1 MSNSRNLSILANIKA
16 SPLIL
21 SNKFDHFCNSSF
33 KKLQNF
39 SSGIKNSPF
48 LKEIK
53 DNFFNSTTTF
63 LTPYSITDIAPS
75 SKRKDKNVFSFANIS
90 SHKTNAATS
99 PNFKFSSNLFSIQ
112 KKPQTAKRTLKLHK
126 IKKYDKVTL
135 SLNEISING
144 HRLLNFPLVVLGKE
158 NEEVS
163 LIKSLFTKGSK
174 IKILDN
180 NFVNL
185 AIERSDKEEEYLLR
199 NESLTVP
206 ISVMKANH
214 IYFYAN
220 ETNAN
225 KIISNFYSDIRDLLL
240 LIEKNYINKKKKI
253 YNQRN
258 LLKLELLIRNC
269 NEFSDFI
276 KKKQKL
282 RKVPH
287 HTIIKINKD
296 LSTSKPS
303 IEKKVVFK
311 NTKKKKEFYA
321 CPFCEKIFCNG
332 QSLGGHMSQ
341 LHPNKSTK
349 YKKKIEVRNSR
360 KEQREII
367 HSAKRE
373 LLAQYGYDFNELKS
387 NRNQELIREIIK
399 THQNEYRSILKK
411 MKKNTHN

>member
-21 SNKFDHFCNSSF
+21 STKFDHYGNSSF

-112 KKPQTAKRTLKLHK
+112 NKQTAKRTLKLHK

-144 HRLLNFPLVVLGKE
+144 HRLLNFPLVDIGKE
-158 NEEVS
+158 AEEVS
-163 LIKSLFTKGSK
+163 LVKSLFTKGNK

-185 AIERSDKEEEYLLR
+185 AIERSDNEEEYMLR
-199 NESLTVP
+199 NESVTVP

-220 ETNAN
+220 ETNAK
-225 KIISNFYSDIRDLLL
+225 KIVLKFYSDIRDLLL

-258 LLKLELLIRNC
+258 LLQLELLIRNC
-269 NEFSDFI
+269 NDFSDFI

-287 HTIIKINKD
+287 HSLIKINKD
-296 LSTSKPS
+296 VINPTV
-303 IEKKVVFK
+303 EKKAVFK
-311 NTKKKKEFYA
+311 NTKKKKGFYG

-341 LHPNKSTK
+341 LHPNKSLN
-349 YKKKIEVRNSR
+349 YKKKLEVRNSR

-373 LLAQYGYDFNELKS
+373 LLAQYGYDFNELRM
-387 NRNQELIREIIK
+387 NRNQELIRELIK

-411 MKKNTHN
+411 MKKNSHN